1 MPSAEVQKSS
11 QDFFDRLAQWEKLL
25 TVRELAE
32 ILAISDKTIYSYV
45 ARNLIPYYKIQSNVR
60 FRPSDIA
67 IWLRRQGPVS
77 SQFRPSP

>member
-1 MPSAEVQKSS
+1 MLIAEVKKDSR
-11 QDFFDRLAQWEKLL
+11 DFLERLVQCEKLL

-67 IWLRRQGPVS
+67 IWLRRQGPGG
-77 SQFRPSP
+77 SQFRPSS